1 MRTFL
6 LGNGWATAWYL
17 VHYVLLWPL
26 WGFYT
31 YFRDFK
37 PGAGPQGGEAIVAF
51 MIMYVLAVAGVALLN
66 GVTLMMVAQTAR
78 WMRFLVWPLGLPT
91 VSVAVAVCVLGISM
105 NYTAARHGISGRMA
119 VGIGVAVFAVAFLGA
134 NFAALAKVRG

>member
-6 LGNGWATAWYL
+6 LGNGWAIAWYL

-37 PGAGPQGGEAIVAF
+37 PGGGPQG
-51 MIMYVLAVAGVALLN
+51 
-66 GVTLMMVAQTAR
+66 
-78 WMRFLVWPLGLPT
+78 PT
-91 VSVAVAVCVLGISM
+91 G
-105 NYTAARHGISGRMA
+105 
-119 VGIGVAVFAVAFLGA
+119 
-134 NFAALAKVRG
+134 

>member
-37 PGAGPQGGEAIVAF
+37 PGAGPQGADGIVVL
-51 MIMYVLAVAGVALLN
+51 MILYVCVVAGVALLN
-66 GVTLMMVAQTAR
+66 GIVMIVAARTAW

-91 VSVAVAVCVLGISM
+91 VSAAAVCFALFTIMDYAG
-105 NYTAARHGISGRMA
+105 ARHGTSGRVA
-119 VGIGVAVFAVAFLGA
+119 VGIGVTVFAVVFLGT
-134 NFAALAKVRG
+134 NFSALAKVRG